1 MTMRTGEF
9 LIQSRLDAQALE
21 AWIDAGWLR
30 PRGNQSGSEF
40 SDMDLAR
47 ARLIWDL
54 RNELGVNDE
63 AVPVV
68 LDLLDQI
75 YSLRRLVRE
84 LMERNRRKEL

>member
-9 LIQSRLDAQALE
+9 LVQSRLDAQALE

-30 PRGNQSGSEF
+30 PRGSQSGREF

-54 RNELGVNDE
+54 RDELGVNDE

-75 YSLRRLVRE
+75 YSLRRLARE

>member
-1 MTMRTGEF
+1 MRTGEF
-9 LIQSRLDAQALE
+9 LVQSRLDAQALE

-30 PRGNQSGSEF
+30 PRGSQSGRDF

-54 RNELGVNDE
+54 RDELGVNDE

-75 YSLRRLVRE
+75 YSLRRLARE